1 MSSEDPRFEKE
12 PEKNNENKEGLR
24 KTSSSA
30 KGPGLR
36 LKEARLARNL
46 KRYDI
51 AKRMCLSVKWIK
63 NIEHDHYPRS
73 TALIYI
79 KGHLRAY
86 ARLLELP
93 VEEILV
99 AFDSMGIKEEFE
111 QAREKN
117 LMNHFIPRTISTLSY
132 NKPPSS
138 RRLMRWVTAFTVIAA
153 VLWLGIW
160 WKGRHEVS
168 PIQAV
173 VSQPGQSGG
182 AQPVSLPSSTT
193 TQPQQPAQP
202 TAAPAT
208 AAPATAVP
216 DTGASASGDTSLQAP
231 ESNQEPLT
239 SPPSADTQTG
249 LSNDQSIPNADAQS
263 LPQESD
269 SEVDDEDI

>member
-1 MSSEDPRFEKE
+1 MSSEDPQFEKE
-12 PEKNNENKEGLR
+12 PEKNNENEEGLR
-24 KTSSSA
+24 KISSSA

-63 NIEHDHYPRS
+63 NIEHDHYSRS

-79 KGHLRAY
+79 KGHLRTY

-93 VEEILV
+93 VEEILA
-99 AFDSMGIKEEFE
+99 AFDSLGIEEEFERIKEE
-111 QAREKN
+111 N
-117 LMNHFIPRTISTLSY
+117 LMNHFIPRAISTLSY
-132 NKPPSS
+132 SKPPSS

-160 WKGRHEVS
+160 WKGRHGVP

-173 VSQPGQSGG
+173 VSQPGQSGS
-182 AQPVSLPSSTT
+182 AQPVSLPISTT
-193 TQPQQPAQP
+193 TQPESQAAQP
-202 TAAPAT
+202 TPAPAT
-208 AAPATAVP
+208 AAPE
-216 DTGASASGDTSLQAP
+216 TGASVSGAPVQAP
-231 ESNQEPLT
+231 ESNPAPLT
-239 SPPSADTQTG
+239 PQAPANAPPTG
-249 LSNDQSIPNADAQS
+249 LSNDQSIPDANAQS

-269 SEVDDEDI
+269 SDSEVDHEE